1 MFSSEMEAPITKEQK
16 FVTKTN
22 SLCV

>member
-16 FVTKTN
+16 IVTKTN

>member
-1 MFSSEMEAPITKEQK
+1 MEAPITKEQK